1 MYLGAL
7 VAIWKQKL
15 ATDLAREEATS
26 TNKVAKH

>member
-7 VAIWKQKL
+7 AAIWKQKL
-15 ATDLAREEATS
+15 AADLASKEATS